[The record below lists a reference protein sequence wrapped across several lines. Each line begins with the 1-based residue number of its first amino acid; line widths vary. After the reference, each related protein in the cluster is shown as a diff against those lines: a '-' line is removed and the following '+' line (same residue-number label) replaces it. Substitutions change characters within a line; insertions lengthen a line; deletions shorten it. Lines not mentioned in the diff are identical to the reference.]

1 MVKIEARLNANEEY
15 LERAKTKNLK
25 PKEKQRAYARC
36 GAPYFKDAHGD
47 PAPLNQDYKY
57 RKNVLKEF
65 FPYDLPQNP
74 ARWKMREKVSL
85 VNGIKNQMIDHIKV
99 EQSKK
104 LCQDRKT
111 RQRIVKLKFISNNDE
126 LSKSTVLEVYQE
138 IQENYPTFK
147 ISWSNISFDIL
158 SSAHSITECM
168 GIWYSYL
175 RPDLNRSR
183 FTEQE
188 NTDMMIAIAEN
199 NHQNWDEVARHC
211 DRRSSMQCFI
221 HYHKSI
227 TRFFDRVEP
236 FTQEED
242 DILTKAIEKYTFCG
256 ATNWNKIAEAMKNRT
271 KLQCYNRFIFFTRH
285 QPVKRG
291 NFSREE
297 DMIILDYVEKN
308 GKQFNEILKLLPERT
323 VTQIRNHYN
332 IALATEGET
341 HGWTPEE
348 DAALIAF
355 VDTYG
360 TNNWKDIAATLK
372 THNRLSC
379 RTRYITIQ
387 KYLSK
392 NPNASLES
400 VPKKHKKVNAF
411 IKAKENIPTNVPRG
425 AVVNTQVL
433 ERFKESNCKLYHLF
447 KTCFNYDL
455 GRRIPLND
463 QNVMI
468 NVLNMLL
475 KIDWS
480 GFTIQKRMWY
490 TEEQK
495 VVLKQAE
502 NYKLDVKL
510 VREISVVVPYH
521 FLMPPNW
528 NTVVGLRAIA
538 IKNHLKDQEP
548 ETKVIDTKCTDL
560 NYNKSLNEFNKL
572 FFSLFYWSA
581 MVSKID
587 SDELKELYNEKN
599 PQNFT
604 AVDFINNLR
613 SNDKSSVKKM
623 RLNPPQKC
631 KLTPKS

>member
-1 MVKIEARLNANEEY
+1 MVKIDNQFKANEAY
-15 LERAKTKNLK
+15 LERAKTKTVS
-25 PKEKQRAYARC
+25 KEKHRGFARC

-74 ARWKMREKVSL
+74 ARWKIREKVSL
-85 VNGIKNQMIDHIKV
+85 VNGIKDQMIDHIKV

-104 LCQDRKT
+104 LCQERKT

-126 LSKSTVLEVYQE
+126 LSKSSVLEIYQE
-138 IQENYPTFK
+138 IQENYPSFK

-158 SSAHSITECM
+158 NSSHSITECM

-188 NTDMMIAIAEN
+188 NTQMMVAIVKN
-199 NHQNWDEVARHC
+199 NYQNWDEVARNC

-227 TRFFDRVEP
+227 TRYFERVETW
-236 FTQEED
+236 TQEED
-242 DILTKAIEKYTFCG
+242 DLLIKAIEKNTFCG
-256 ATNWNKIAEAMKNRT
+256 AANWNKIAEVIKDRT
-271 KLQCYNRFIFFTRH
+271 KLQCYNRYVFFNRD

-291 NFSREE
+291 IFSKEE
-297 DMIILDYVEKN
+297 DKIILDYVEKH
-308 GKQFNEILKLLPERT
+308 GKHFNEIIKLLPDRT

-332 IALATEGET
+332 LALGFEGET
-341 HGWTPEE
+341 HCWTKEE
-348 DAALIAF
+348 DAALIDF

-360 TNNWKDIAATLK
+360 TNNWKEIATILK

-387 KYLSK
+387 KYLAK
-392 NPNASLES
+392 NPNAPLEN
-400 VPKKHKKVNAF
+400 VPKKRKKVTAF
-411 IKAKENIPTNVPRG
+411 HKAKEDG
-425 AVVNTQVL
+425 AVAVVTRTTAANSQVL
-433 ERFKESNCKLYHLF
+433 DRFKISNPVLYNLL

-455 GRRIPLND
+455 GRKSIQND
-463 QNVMI
+463 QSVVI
-468 NVLNMLL
+468 NVLNLLL
-475 KIDWS
+475 KVDWS
-480 GFTIQKRMWY
+480 GFEKKKHIFY
-490 TEEQK
+490 TESQIK
-495 VVLKQAE
+495 ILKNAE
-502 NYKLDVKL
+502 KYSLDAKL
-510 VREISVVVPYH
+510 VKEISVIVPLQ

-528 NTVVGLRAIA
+528 NSVVGLRAIA
-538 IKNHLKDQEP
+538 IKNHLKDEEP
-548 ETKVIDTKCTDL
+548 DLVMTTKCTDV
-560 NYNKSLNEFNKL
+560 NYIKSLTEFHKL

-587 SDELKELYNEKN
+587 SDELKVLFIEKN
-599 PQNFT
+599 PQEYT
-604 AVDFINNLR
+604 AVDFINNLHNKQKLP
-613 SNDKSSVKKM
+613 SAKKFKK
-623 RLNPPQKC
+623 N
-631 KLTPKS
+631 